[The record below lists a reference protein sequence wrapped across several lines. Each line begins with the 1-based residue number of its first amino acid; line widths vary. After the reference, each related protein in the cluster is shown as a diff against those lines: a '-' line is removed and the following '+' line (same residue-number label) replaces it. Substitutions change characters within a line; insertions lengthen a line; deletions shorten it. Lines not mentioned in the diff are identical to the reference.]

1 MGWNNRFTFFVCC
14 SIICGVRQIKR
25 LLFTCDE
32 LYIRLILMILRRN
45 ELNIIVRCQNDSTR
59 KNQIVKA
66 IKIANGVQNYFFFKL
81 EDNLE
86 VDIGEEEIIDWTSF
100 YANYSECSDKYVIYI
115 TDKAFDDNWFSHEET
130 QVAIISINSWEELFA
145 PPSLKAYLVYQI
157 AQSAISFEGDLNEKM
172 EMRMVHDYAE
182 GCMFD
187 LCMDKKDI
195 KLGMIAGNI
204 CPQCKSVL
212 VRYGINQKALDAV
225 ERMLSFVR
233 AEAIGKPII
242 FDEDA
247 AFIVMRFSANDEN
260 DNAYKYGIKKAL
272 EKLNIKC
279 IRADNEISS
288 GQLLEKVEHNIEKSR
303 FVIAKVDSDNL
314 NVYFELGL
322 SMGWDKD
329 VLLVSEK
336 DLVLQLPS
344 DLRNWECLTYTKGDY
359 DELMNKIEQYY
370 RSKYHYA

>member
-1 MGWNNRFTFFVCC
+1 M
-14 SIICGVRQIKR
+14 
-25 LLFTCDE
+25 
-32 LYIRLILMILRRN
+32 
-45 ELNIIVRCQNDSTR
+45 NIIVRCQKNSIR
-59 KNQIVKA
+59 RNQIVKA
-66 IKIANGVQNYFFFKL
+66 IKIVNGVQNYFFFKL
-81 EDNLE
+81 EDDLE
-86 VDIGEEEIIDWTSF
+86 CDICEEQIINWKSF
-100 YANYSECSDKYVIYI
+100 CANYSDYDNHVIYI
-115 TDKAFDDNWFSHEET
+115 TDKPFDDNWFSHDET
-130 QVAIISINSWEELFA
+130 QVAIISTNSWEERFA

-172 EMRMVHDYAE
+172 EMRIVHDYAE

-187 LCMDKKDI
+187 FCMDKKDI

-204 CPQCKSVL
+204 CPQCRSVL
-212 VRYGINQKALDAV
+212 VRYGINEKALDAV

-247 AFIVMRFSANDEN
+247 AFIVMRFSTNDEN
-260 DNAYKYGIKKAL
+260 DNAYKYGIKQAL

-322 SMGWDKD
+322 SMGLDKD

-344 DLRNWECLTYTKGDY
+344 DLRNWECLTYTKGNY
-359 DELMNKIEQYY
+359 DELMHKIEQYY
-370 RSKYHYA
+370 RGKYHYA

>member
-1 MGWNNRFTFFVCC
+1 
-14 SIICGVRQIKR
+14 
-25 LLFTCDE
+25 
-32 LYIRLILMILRRN
+32 
-45 ELNIIVRCQNDSTR
+45 
-59 KNQIVKA
+59 
-66 IKIANGVQNYFFFKL
+66 
-81 EDNLE
+81 
-86 VDIGEEEIIDWTSF
+86 
-100 YANYSECSDKYVIYI
+100 
-115 TDKAFDDNWFSHEET
+115 
-130 QVAIISINSWEELFA
+130 
-145 PPSLKAYLVYQI
+145 
-157 AQSAISFEGDLNEKM
+157 
-172 EMRMVHDYAE
+172 
-182 GCMFD
+182 
-187 LCMDKKDI
+187 
-195 KLGMIAGNI
+195 MIAGNI

>member
-1 MGWNNRFTFFVCC
+1 M
-14 SIICGVRQIKR
+14 
-25 LLFTCDE
+25 
-32 LYIRLILMILRRN
+32 
-45 ELNIIVRCQNDSTR
+45 
-59 KNQIVKA
+59 
-66 IKIANGVQNYFFFKL
+66 

-86 VDIGEEEIIDWTSF
+86 NDICEEQKISWASF
-100 YANYSECSDKYVIYI
+100 CASYSNCDEHVIYI
-115 TDKAFDDNWFSHEET
+115 TDKPFDDNWFSHEET
-130 QVAIISINSWEELFA
+130 NVALISTNSWEEYFA

-157 AQSAISFEGDLNEKM
+157 AQSVISFEGDLNENM

-204 CPQCKSVL
+204 CSQCQSVL
-212 VRYGINQKALDAV
+212 VRYGINEKALNAV

-247 AFIVMRFSANDEN
+247 AFVVMRFSSNDEN
-260 DNAYKYGIKKAL
+260 DNAYKYGIKQAL
-272 EKLNIKC
+272 ENLHIKC
-279 IRADNEISS
+279 VRADNEIES
-288 GQLLEKVEHNIEKSR
+288 GQLLEKVERNIKTSR
-303 FVIAKVDSDNL
+303 FVIAKIDSNNL

-344 DLRNWECLTYTKGDY
+344 DLRNWECLTYEKGNY
-359 DELMNKIEQYY
+359 NELKDKIEQYY
-370 RSKYHYA
+370 RSKYHYE

>member
-1 MGWNNRFTFFVCC
+1 M
-14 SIICGVRQIKR
+14 
-25 LLFTCDE
+25 
-32 LYIRLILMILRRN
+32 
-45 ELNIIVRCQNDSTR
+45 NIIVRCQNDSTR